1 MIEWQPASVNFS
13 PFNSISLIQSHHSLY
28 RIIWEKAIT
37 FLIISLSSSLSL
49 FLVAFLY
56 RSLFQCLSLIVV
68 SCIFITFNA
77 MVALIFVFVPFDC
90 ILINDMNMNSACD
103 WVRIIVFHSHTHT
116 QTQKKSIEMSI
127 YVRFE
132 SCSAN
137 SRFCSNI
144 SPLYY
149 LSRVSCV
156 SFATI
161 DTSYTKALFML
172 CSLQSP
178 HRYVFY
184 LYFFRSFVRLLLYL
198 FHCFIHECEF
208 KRLHFISSNQQSI
221 C

>member
-1 MIEWQPASVNFS
+1 
-13 PFNSISLIQSHHSLY
+13 
-28 RIIWEKAIT
+28 
-37 FLIISLSSSLSL
+37 
-49 FLVAFLY
+49 
-56 RSLFQCLSLIVV
+56 
-68 SCIFITFNA
+68 
-77 MVALIFVFVPFDC
+77 
-90 ILINDMNMNSACD
+90 
-103 WVRIIVFHSHTHT
+103 
-116 QTQKKSIEMSI
+116 MSI
-127 YVRFE
+127 YRFE

-184 LYFFRSFVRLLLYL
+184 LFFFVRSFVCCCICSIVLYTNVNSRDFIL
-198 FHCFIHECEF
+198 FPATSNPFASGTTCACALIIN
-208 KRLHFISSNQQSI
+208 KYGKISSADRITNTLTYI
-221 C
+221 HIRTLHKYILKCIIFGE